1 MLAAGDT
8 FRAGAIQQLN
18 VWGER
23 VGVEVVSQN
32 EGSDPAAVVYDAINA
47 AKNKDVDILICDTA
61 GRLQN
66 KSNLMQELDKMKRV
80 INRAIPDAP
89 MKLYY
94 VWMQQLVK
102 MHFHKHVHLR
112 KLQMSQV

>member
-1 MLAAGDT
+1 M
-8 FRAGAIQQLN
+8 
-18 VWGER
+18 
-23 VGVEVVSQN
+23 
-32 EGSDPAAVVYDAINA
+32 
-47 AKNKDVDILICDTA
+47 
-61 GRLQN
+61 QN

>member
-47 AKNKDVDILICDTA
+47 AKNKGVDILICDTA

-89 MKLYY
+89 
-94 VWMQQLVK
+94 
-102 MHFHKHVHLR
+102 
-112 KLQMSQV
+112 